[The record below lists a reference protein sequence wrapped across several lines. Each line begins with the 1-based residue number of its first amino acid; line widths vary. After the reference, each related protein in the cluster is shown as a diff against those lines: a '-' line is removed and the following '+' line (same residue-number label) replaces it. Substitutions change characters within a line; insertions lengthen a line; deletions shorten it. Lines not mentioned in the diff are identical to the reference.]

1 MTLSLL
7 FAHLIKIMA
16 AIASLLGE
24 LVEIEQLPLEFLN
37 IAEIFLISSLS
48 YLALVSLALIWE
60 GLL

>member
-1 MTLSLL
+1 M
-7 FAHLIKIMA
+7 MA